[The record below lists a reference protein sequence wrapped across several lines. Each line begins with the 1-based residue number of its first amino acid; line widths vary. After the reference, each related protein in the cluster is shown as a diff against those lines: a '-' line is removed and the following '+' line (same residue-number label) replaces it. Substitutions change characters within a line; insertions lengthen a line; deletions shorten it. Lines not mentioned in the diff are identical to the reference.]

1 MTQATVVV
9 PTFDHG
15 PMLLRSVR
23 SALSQTVEDL
33 EVFVVGDGVPDVTR
47 EVTAELEREDERVR
61 FFDNPKGPRH
71 GEAHRHAAL
80 QQARGEIVCY
90 LSDDDLWLP
99 DHVETMRRLLV
110 DADFA
115 SALPTYV
122 DEKGKLGFILVDL
135 SVPTYRELMLSGT
148 NRVPLSCGAHT
159 LETYRKLPHGW
170 RTTPQGKPTDLHMWQ
185 QILAD
190 PGCTA
195 VSSTRPTVL
204 FFPSPQRGGWTLED
218 RLAELDRWIQ
228 KVSDAAWRDRFVLE
242 VLDAVVKDYAEETVR
257 LRTGIERQRQGT
269 ERQRQRA
276 DRLHAAHQEA
286 VDLLSVHKKRAEV
299 SANALARERRASR
312 LLKQQIREVRVS
324 RTWTWLTRVARARD
338 KILRR
343 SSGDRPGR

>member
-1 MTQATVVV
+1 
-9 PTFDHG
+9 
-15 PMLLRSVR
+15 
-23 SALSQTVEDL
+23 
-33 EVFVVGDGVPDVTR
+33 VPDVTR

-71 GEAHRHAAL
+71 GEIHRHAAL

-99 DHVETMRRLLV
+99 DHVETMRRLLA

-115 SALPTYV
+115 NALPTYV
-122 DEKGKLGFILVDL
+122 DEKGELGFLLVDL
-135 SVPTYRELMLSGT
+135 SVPAYRELMLSGI

-159 LETYRKLPHGW
+159 LETYRELPHGW

-190 PGCTA
+190 PGYTA

-204 FFPSPQRGGWTLED
+204 FFPSPQRRSWTLED

-242 VLDAVVKDYAEETVR
+242 VLDAVVKDYAEEAVR
-257 LRTGIERQRQGT
+257 LRTGIESQHQGM

-276 DRLHAAHQEA
+276 DRLSAAHQEA
-286 VDLLSVHKKRAEV
+286 VDRLSVHRKRAQELA
-299 SANALARERRASR
+299 SALAQERQASR
-312 LLKQQIREVRVS
+312 SLEQQIQEVRDS
-324 RTWTWLTRVARARD
+324 RTWKWLTKVARARD
-338 KILRR
+338 RILRK
-343 SSGDRPGR
+343 